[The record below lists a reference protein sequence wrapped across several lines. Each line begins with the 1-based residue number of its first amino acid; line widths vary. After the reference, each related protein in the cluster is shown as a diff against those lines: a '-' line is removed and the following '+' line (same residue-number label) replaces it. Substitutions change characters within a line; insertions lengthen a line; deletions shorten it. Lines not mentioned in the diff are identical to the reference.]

1 MLINLYQKEMK
12 LFSFKSILILCLF
25 CIGSQNVYSQQRRLI
40 NYTEI
45 GALLQH
51 TNSLNNNSEFNGF
64 RTRTGVT
71 KIIDGHFG
79 LGIALGTDNYRKA
92 SGSNYNTLPIT
103 INAAY
108 YLKSDLS
115 GLRGDVY
122 GGYAVK
128 LFNNFNRGLTAGA
141 GISYAF
147 YINNG
152 LNLGIQTGYNYQK
165 IDFPPTF
172 IENGFNMG
180 SFRLGLGITFK

>member
-1 MLINLYQKEMK
+1 MK
-12 LFSFKSILILCLF
+12 LFSFKRLLILVF
-25 CIGSQNVYSQQRRLI
+25 CIISQAVYSQQRGLI

-45 GALLQH
+45 GALLHH

-92 SGSNYNTLPIT
+92 NGRNYNTMPI
-103 INAAY
+103 IFNAAY

-128 LFNNFNRGLTAGA
+128 LFNNFNRGLILGA

-147 YINNG
+147 PVNNG

-165 IDFPPTF
+165 IDFPSTF
-172 IENGFNMG
+172 IENGFDMG
-180 SFRLGLGITFK
+180 SIRLGLGITFK